1 MAFSPGDIID
11 EKYRI
16 VRLIGEGG
24 MGYVYEGM
32 NLRIKRRVAIKVL
45 NSDVAAS
52 ADMKRR
58 FEREAQVAAKIG
70 SPHICDVLDLGD
82 LPSGESYLVME
93 FLEGEGLDTRIE
105 RSLDNRV
112 PTEQL
117 SILTFQMLEGLAAMH
132 EAGIIHRDIKP
143 ANAFIARSSTS
154 LGARE
159 VVKLLDF
166 GISKFQNDE
175 AAKHVTQTGAL
186 LGTPVYMS
194 PEQARGERTV
204 DHRSDIYSVGV
215 ILYRAIT
222 GRLPFEGDNFQQL
235 LFKIALEEAPSLAEL
250 APEVDEGFRKLVD
263 KAMAKSP
270 DDRFASARD
279 FQQALAEWDRAQ
291 GRTSL
296 QFRAAIQAGALST
309 EVISAAA
316 KITSTGATAPSRK
329 PGLDEKS
336 APVAWGKPSAPDLKA
351 DPSRPPGGM
360 AEAKTPPPATGS
372 DATLVDAALLSQR
385 KPEAAGTSAAAT
397 DAGHVGGDDASKA
410 NANVAAGAA
419 AERGPTPKKKNLMP
433 VFAIAAVV
441 ALVGSVVVYKQLGK
455 PTDASANTGAVGS
468 AGLVGAIQPATNAA
482 QASPTTPA
490 TPDPITPQIGL
501 TPSGL
506 PSASVSSVTSTTAIA
521 QAHAQKTTNQARPN
535 VAIPVTATPVVSAT
549 AAAAV
554 PATPSADPAKT
565 GRKIR
570 TEL

>member
-45 NSDVAAS
+45 NADIAAS
-52 ADMKRR
+52 SDMKRR

-93 FLEGEGLDTRIE
+93 FLEGEGLDSRID
-105 RSLDNRV
+105 RSLDGRV
-112 PTEQL
+112 PPPEL
-117 SILTFQMLEGLAAMH
+117 SVLCYQMLEGLAAMH

-143 ANAFIARSSTS
+143 ANAFIARSSAAAN
-154 LGARE
+154 ARE

-204 DHRSDIYSVGV
+204 DNRSDIYSVGV

-235 LFKIALEEAPSLAEL
+235 LFKIALEPAPPLAEL
-250 APEVDEGFRKLVD
+250 APEVDEGFRAIID

-270 DDRFASARD
+270 DDRYATAREM
-279 FQQALAEWDRAQ
+279 QEALVAWDRSQ

-296 QFRAAIQAGALST
+296 QFRAAVQGVLSS

-316 KITSTGATAPSRK
+316 AVTSSRK
-329 PGLDEKS
+329 AGLDEKS
-336 APVAWGKPSAPDLKA
+336 APVAWGNPSAPDLKA
-351 DPSRPPGGM
+351 VTARSDGQTGGAAKANLGAS
-360 AEAKTPPPATGS
+360 AEAKTPPPAGS
-372 DATLVDAALLSQR
+372 DATLVDAAMISQR
-385 KPEAAGTSAAAT
+385 SDPLAAAKDADAAKAAPAPADKAPAASARKSGAPIPIIAAAAVVLLVGSFVGYKQFGKPSDPAGTSGTTQGDVGRLTGVTQPAAPAT
-397 DAGHVGGDDASKA
+397 Q
-410 NANVAAGAA
+410 AA
-419 AERGPTPKKKNLMP
+419 P
-433 VFAIAAVV
+433 VVD
-441 ALVGSVVVYKQLGK
+441 
-455 PTDASANTGAVGS
+455 PASAQV
-468 AGLVGAIQPATNAA
+468 
-482 QASPTTPA
+482 
-490 TPDPITPQIGL
+490 GL
-501 TPSGL
+501 TPSAPATAPA
-506 PSASVSSVTSTTAIA
+506 PSSSVAAEPMAVTAPA
-521 QAHAQKTTNQARPN
+521 RPVRQGNQARPN
-535 VAIPVTATPVVSAT
+535 VTAVTT
-549 AAAAV
+549 APSAAV
-554 PATPSADPAKT
+554 AVTPAASVATPATPATPASADPGKP

>member
-1 MAFSPGDIID
+1 VAFSPGDIID

-24 MGYVYEGM
+24 MGYVYEGL

-45 NSDVAAS
+45 NADIAAS

-93 FLEGEGLDTRIE
+93 FLEGEGLDTRID
-105 RSLDNRV
+105 RALDGRV
-112 PTEQL
+112 PPAEL
-117 SILTFQMLEGLAAMH
+117 SVLTYQMLEGLAAMH

-143 ANAFIARSSTS
+143 ANAFIARSSAA
-154 LGARE
+154 GNARE

-175 AAKHVTQTGAL
+175 AKHVTQTGAL

-204 DHRSDIYSVGV
+204 DHRSDIYAVGV

-235 LFKIALEEAPSLAEL
+235 LFKIALEAAPPLAEL
-250 APEVDEGFRKLVD
+250 APEIDETFRAIVE

-270 DDRFASARD
+270 DDRFASARAMQEA
-279 FQQALAEWDRAQ
+279 FVAWDRSQ

-296 QFRAAIQAGALST
+296 QFRAAVQGALSSD
-309 EVISAAA
+309 VISAAA
-316 KITSTGATAPSRK
+316 AITSSRK

-336 APVAWGKPSAPDLKA
+336 APVAWGKPSTGNLKV
-351 DPSRPPGGM
+351 DPSGARPAGAL
-360 AEAKTPPPATGS
+360 AEAKTPPPAGS
-372 DATLVDAALLSQR
+372 DATMVDAALVSQR
-385 KPEAAGTSAAAT
+385 TPSTEG
-397 DAGHVGGDDASKA
+397 
-410 NANVAAGAA
+410 NVAAVTDTATGAA
-419 AERGPTPKKKNLMP
+419 TAQPGASTPIAPKKKSAMP
-433 VFAIAAVV
+433 IIAAAAVIL
-441 ALVGSVVVYKQLGK
+441 LVGSGVGYKQLSK
-455 PTDASANTGAVGS
+455 PADAGQAGPVG
-468 AGLVGAIQPATNAA
+468 VGVTQPQATTQAA
-482 QASPTTPA
+482 QAPPPTTAAPTA
-490 TPDPITPQIGL
+490 AGDPVSAQLGA

-506 PSASVSSVTSTTAIA
+506 PAPGTSAAVTPTTAVA
-521 QAHAQKTTNQARPN
+521 QGHAQKGGPASQARPN
-535 VAIPVTATPVVSAT
+535 ASVTAPASAAPPVVAT
-549 AAAAV
+549 PAAATPLA
-554 PATPSADPAKT
+554 APSADPAKT